1 MATPK
6 KTTTPKT
13 TAGKTVSSISNQIK
27 EITGGYKPA
36 VTPKDAT
43 GMFGGGGITGTDRN
57 IAKEIE
63 AAKLGYSAE
72 YIASRGGI
80 NAQGY
85 WNDVP
90 LSGQLTAA
98 EQKSVTLPNG
108 TVNTAA
114 MAKILQEKQIAEKV
128 KAGMSL
134 AEATRQVS
142 AQYGEFGIG
151 MPEAGYDAMGN
162 KTPGG
167 QYNSSGEFV
176 GSTST
181 GGSVGGTGLTG
192 AGVTPT
198 TPSAETMQK
207 RTSAWATLKAEFEK
221 YNLGGLA
228 DAVKQLILDG
238 ASTDEV
244 TLKLRA
250 TPEYVKRFAGNQER
264 MKAGLNVYDEGTYLA
279 LENSYAEA
287 FTAYGQQG
295 LLGKTAEEKQAN
307 FASYIGGTIA
317 PTEIKRRLQVATELA
332 SSDSATKAA
341 IKKLYPMITDG
352 DLVSYFL
359 KPEETLPKLE
369 VKAQAAQIGGAFLRQ
384 GLATDVVSAEEYA
397 AMGVDKARAEQGAAA
412 VAEVLP
418 RGQFLSD
425 ITAGAEDYT
434 QKTAE
439 DIYFKG
445 LASAK
450 RAQDQLRATEIARY
464 GGSSGT
470 SKVSFNQGTSGLI

>member
-1 MATPK
+1 MATKPK
-6 KTTTPKT
+6 K
-13 TAGKTVSSISNQIK
+13 VSPIADQIK
-27 EITGGYKPA
+27 EITGGYKPT

-43 GMFGGGGITGTDRN
+43 GMQGVGITGTERSV
-57 IAKEIE
+57 AKEIE
-63 AAKLGYSAE
+63 AYKIGYSPE

-80 NAQGY
+80 NSQGY
-85 WNDVP
+85 FNDVP

-98 EQKSVTLPNG
+98 EQKRVTLPNG
-108 TVNTAA
+108 TVNTAE
-114 MAKILQEKQIAEKV
+114 MAKILQQKQIAEKV
-128 KAGMSL
+128 AGGMSL
-134 AEATRQVS
+134 AEATRLVS
-142 AQYGEFGIG
+142 AQYGEYGIS

-167 QYNSSGEFV
+167 QYNASGEFV
-176 GSTST
+176 GSSSSGVTGTS
-181 GGSVGGTGLTG
+181 GITG
-192 AGVTPT
+192 AAVTPT

-279 LENSYAEA
+279 LENAYAEA
-287 FTAYGQQG
+287 FTAYGQQAT
-295 LLGKTAEEKQAN
+295 LGKTAEEKQAN
-307 FASYIGGTIA
+307 FATYIGGTIA
-317 PTEIKRRLQVATELA
+317 PTEIKRRLQIATELA
-332 SSDSATKAA
+332 TSDSPTKAA
-341 IKKLYPMITDG
+341 LKELYPMITDA
-352 DLVSYFL
+352 DIVSYFL
-359 KPEETLPKLE
+359 KPTETLPKLE

-397 AMGVDKARAEQGAAA
+397 AMGIDKARAEQGAAA

-425 ITAGAEDYT
+425 ITAGAEDFT

-450 RAQDQLRATEIARY
+450 RAQDQLRAAEIARY
-464 GGSSGT
+464 SASSGT
-470 SKVSFNQGTSGLI
+470 SKVSFSEGKSGLI